1 MRPLP
6 NPGNVTQSRVRV
18 HASGMPVD
26 KPPAMATSEAPSPSL
41 PGPVTNVYLIGPMGS
56 GKTTIGQ
63 RVAELLGL
71 EFLDCD
77 HELEVQTGASV
88 NLIFDVEGEEG
99 FRERETRM
107 LEKLT
112 TLQGVLVAT
121 GGGVVLRE
129 RNRDLLRR
137 NGLVV
142 YLRTSVAQQLKRLSR
157 DRSRPLIQT
166 SDRQERLTRLAEQ
179 RNALYET
186 LADIEFPSQSSSPDL
201 TARKLAD
208 LIREHWSRAEPASA
222 CPASRQANP

>member
-1 MRPLP
+1 
-6 NPGNVTQSRVRV
+6 
-18 HASGMPVD
+18 
-26 KPPAMATSEAPSPSL
+26 
-41 PGPVTNVYLIGPMGS
+41 MGS

-77 HELEVQTGASV
+77 HELEAQTGASV

-99 FRERETRM
+99 FRDRETRM

-112 TLQGVLVAT
+112 AQQGVLVAT

-137 NGLVV
+137 NGLIV

-157 DRSRPLIQT
+157 DRSRPLIR
-166 SDRQERLTRLAEQ
+166 SGDRRERLMRLAAQ
-179 RNALYET
+179 RNALYEA
-186 LADIEFPSQSSSPDL
+186 LADIEFPSPSSGPDL

-208 LIREHWSRAEPASA
+208 LIRERWNQAASESTSPVSRQ
-222 CPASRQANP
+222 QANP

>member
-1 MRPLP
+1 MNKPLAEVAGGARPGL
-6 NPGNVTQSRVRV
+6 
-18 HASGMPVD
+18 AS
-26 KPPAMATSEAPSPSL
+26 
-41 PGPVTNVYLIGPMGS
+41 NVYLIGPMGS

-63 RVAELLGL
+63 RVAQLLGL

-77 HELEVQTGASV
+77 HELEAQTGASV

-112 TLQGVLVAT
+112 AQRGVLVAT

-142 YLRTSVAQQLKRLSR
+142 YLRTSVAQQLKRLSH
-157 DRSRPLIQT
+157 DHSRPLIQ
-166 SDRQERLTRLAEQ
+166 SGDRRERLTRLAEQ
-179 RNALYET
+179 RNALYEA
-186 LADIEFPSQSSSPDL
+186 LADIEFPSQSSGPDL

-208 LIREHWSRAEPASA
+208 LIRERWSQTAPEPTRPS
-222 CPASRQANP
+222 SRQQANS

>member
-1 MRPLP
+1 VGEPP
-6 NPGNVTQSRVRV
+6 TQ
-18 HASGMPVD
+18 
-26 KPPAMATSEAPSPSL
+26 ATSDARAGSA
-41 PGPVTNVYLIGPMGS
+41 TNVYLIGPMGS

-77 HELEVQTGASV
+77 HELEAQTGASV

-99 FRERETRM
+99 FRDRETRM

-112 TLQGVLVAT
+112 ARQGVLVAT
-121 GGGVVLRE
+121 GGGAVLRE

-137 NGLVV
+137 NGLIV

-157 DRSRPLIQT
+157 DRSRPLIQ
-166 SDRQERLTRLAEQ
+166 SGDRRERLMRLAEQ
-179 RNALYET
+179 RNALYEA
-186 LADIEFPSQSSSPDL
+186 LADIEFPSQSSGPDL

-208 LIREHWSRAEPASA
+208 LIRERWSQAASGSA
-222 CPASRQANP
+222 SPVSRQQASP